1 MKIDEIKKR
10 FAIPLE
16 SPSYPTGPY
25 HFRDREYLI
34 ISYRTDPKAIEQIVP
49 EPLHAPE
56 PIAKFEVINMPD
68 SSGFGKYIES
78 GVTIPVVYNGMNGVF
93 IVWMFLNDHSPIAA
107 GREIWGFPKKWG
119 EPSLTVVRD
128 QVVGTL
134 DYSGMRVATATM
146 AYKYEA
152 LDSKKV
158 KKEMEGNNFNL
169 KIIPSVD
176 GSVALIQFIRYQMKK
191 VVVKWAWKGPASLD
205 IRPCALAPLYKLP
218 VIEIIEGVHI
228 LTDLTLPYGE
238 VVYDYLK
245 DEQMR

>member
-1 MKIDEIKKR
+1 
-10 FAIPLE
+10 
-16 SPSYPTGPY
+16 
-25 HFRDREYLI
+25 
-34 ISYRTDPKAIEQIVP
+34 
-49 EPLHAPE
+49 
-56 PIAKFEVINMPD
+56 
-68 SSGFGKYIES
+68 
-78 GVTIPVVYNGMNGVF
+78 
-93 IVWMFLNDHSPIAA
+93 
-107 GREIWGFPKKWG
+107 
-119 EPSLTVVRD
+119 VVRD
-128 QVVGTL
+128 QVAGTL

-146 AYKYEA
+146 AYKYES

-176 GSVALIQFIRYQMKK
+176 GSVALMQLIRYQMEN
-191 VVVKWAWKGPASLD
+191 VVVKWAWKGPTSLD

-245 DEQMR
+245 DKQMK